1 VHFKSYSP
9 GVLNDRLA
17 WIRAEILPHAVACER
32 SSNGVVWELED
43 AAGLAEK
50 LDRLVALE
58 RECCSSIVFAHGPSA
73 NGGRRRFEVRGVDP
87 EALLSTLHVDA
98 SEPPRR
104 LGGRIAKAAGTGT
117 LLSLFVCCVLPIA
130 AAAVLGAAVAA
141 PFASLDNPWTIAAA
155 AVLFGG
161 AAFAWQGRR
170 RASA

>member
-1 VHFKSYSP
+1 
-9 GVLNDRLA
+9 
-17 WIRAEILPHAVACER
+17 
-32 SSNGVVWELED
+32 
-43 AAGLAEK
+43 
-50 LDRLVALE
+50 
-58 RECCSSIVFAHGPSA
+58 
-73 NGGRRRFEVRGVDP
+73 VRGVDP